1 MLKVGEY
8 TMIANFITFSNQSRQ
23 FSWNFFG
30 AIQSSL
36 VENQLLKQG
45 VAVTNQST
53 NKELQNWLA
62 EAVRKHQEGIPG
74 TFITEILLMSS
85 SGKSTSFTNHV
96 YIYFDFEQWGGS

>member
-30 AIQSSL
+30 AIQRSL
-36 VENQLLKQG
+36 VENQRLKQG

-53 NKELQNWLA
+53 NKELQKLWLK
-62 EAVRKHQEGIPG
+62 VISWKLILV
-74 TFITEILLMSS
+74 EI
-85 SGKSTSFTNHV
+85 
-96 YIYFDFEQWGGS
+96 